1 MVGRISKS
9 SPLKKKSKDAPGRRS
24 IGAVK
29 EVVAQRR
36 KCRWFGMEE
45 VSGAPTEVVRD
56 QFREIG
62 YKGPYLSTL
71 LGR

>member
-1 MVGRISKS
+1 
-9 SPLKKKSKDAPGRRS
+9 
-24 IGAVK
+24 
-29 EVVAQRR
+29 
-36 KCRWFGMEE
+36 MEE